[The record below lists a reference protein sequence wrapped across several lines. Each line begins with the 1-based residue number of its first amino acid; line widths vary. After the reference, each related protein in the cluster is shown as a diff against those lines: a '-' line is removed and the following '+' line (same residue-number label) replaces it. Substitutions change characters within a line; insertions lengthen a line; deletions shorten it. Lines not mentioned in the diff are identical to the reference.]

1 MSSGKL
7 RVIDDELL
15 EFAKEDFRTADI
27 LINHGTCA
35 TSLYYLE
42 QCFEKIVKSYYIFI
56 MKNNE
61 LNIQKLYEKTK
72 DLGHDVNSST
82 IDLLIEVANFE
93 KELFQKKRDIASEL
107 TPLVINFFK
116 KGEKLNETIQGYI
129 DKLIN
134 LKNRD
139 LDKEFIKNI
148 KNYEYF
154 VGDEHQKYVEKR
166 KTVKGIKNS
175 MSDYSYNFVAFSDT
189 SIYLYPCLY
198 KMNEVSRYPF
208 KDFEFDN
215 LKYLNNKRAVN
226 LVKNMIRIMIDSYNW
241 IRKNYDLT
249 TVYSYKIHIS
259 R

>member
-1 MSSGKL
+1 MSLGKL
-7 RVIDDELL
+7 NVIDHELL
-15 EFAKEDFRTADI
+15 EFAKEDFRTTEI
-27 LINHGTCA
+27 LINHRIYA
-35 TSLYYLE
+35 TSLYYLQ
-42 QCFEKIVKSYYIFI
+42 QCFEKVVKSYYIFI

-61 LNIQKLYEKTK
+61 LNIQKLYEMTK
-72 DLGHDVNSST
+72 DLGHDVNTST

-93 KELFQKKRDIASEL
+93 KDLFQKKRDITSEL
-107 TPLVINFFK
+107 TPLAIDFFK
-116 KGEKLNETIQGYI
+116 KGEILNEKIQGYI
-129 DKLIN
+129 NTLIN

-154 VGDEHQKYVEKR
+154 VGNEHQKYVEKR
-166 KTVKGIKNS
+166 KTVKGIKND

-189 SIYLYPCLY
+189 SIFLYPCLY
-198 KMNEVSRYPF
+198 KMNEVSRYPL

-215 LKYLNNKRAVN
+215 LNHLNNKRAVN

-249 TVYSYKIHIS
+249 TVYSYKMHK
-259 R
+259 